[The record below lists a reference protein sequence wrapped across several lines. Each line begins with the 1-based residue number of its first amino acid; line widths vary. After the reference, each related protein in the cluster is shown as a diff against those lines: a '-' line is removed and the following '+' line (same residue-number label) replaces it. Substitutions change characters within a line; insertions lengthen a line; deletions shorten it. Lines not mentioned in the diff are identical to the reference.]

1 MSTCTLHIVRRHLC
15 RDEASKQCL
24 GKAALTGSRERWIWR
39 EERGLIRIQWI
50 WTEGMDLGSGFN
62 GLAEQWSKGRGMDRD
77 SMREMNPTS
86 QERDLELDAELD
98 LVARYESMNGG
109 MGWSGGGVVGG

>member
-1 MSTCTLHIVRRHLC
+1 
-15 RDEASKQCL
+15 
-24 GKAALTGSRERWIWR
+24 
-39 EERGLIRIQWI
+39 
-50 WTEGMDLGSGFN
+50 
-62 GLAEQWSKGRGMDRD
+62 MDRD